1 MTKRG
6 RSIRNGIILGVICVA
21 FAAAYFIIS
30 ANENPAAKGVLF
42 SLGND
47 EISEVRIVN
56 TFGNYDFYQQDGA
69 WVVESNGVYRTNPEK
84 IKLLLGCLEEFS
96 ITRMLTEEKTEYGFD
111 NPEAQVSVSTS
122 NGKGYSFTVGNE
134 AVSGSSVYIK
144 SGDDVMLTSTAM
156 TSQLTG
162 SLAAY
167 RAKDVLLVDPSNI
180 RSIAYSIEGKEV
192 LKLTNTDYH
201 NWTIEYP
208 FVAPA
213 REVILNEL
221 IAKLRTLAIAG
232 YVDATSETGETGLIN
247 PTSSMTLTDQ
257 NGATQTLYFGTVT
270 DTLQYVR
277 IGSESDIVQLYA
289 SDLDFSAL
297 TPEGVMY
304 IAPLDIPV
312 DSVESVSIQSNGTE
326 DVLALDRSGAEVK
339 ATLNGNPIDYTD
351 TFVSIYFKCITIN
364 ADGYDSNP
372 STQGAR
378 EAMITVKKTDGEIVE
393 LSLYRRDAS
402 TLYLYVNGEPILAGE
417 TMFYTNALSLEEL
430 LYRLQGA
437 Q

>member
-1 MTKRG
+1 
-6 RSIRNGIILGVICVA
+6 
-21 FAAAYFIIS
+21 
-30 ANENPAAKGVLF
+30 
-42 SLGND
+42 
-47 EISEVRIVN
+47 
-56 TFGNYDFYQQDGA
+56 
-69 WVVESNGVYRTNPEK
+69 
-84 IKLLLGCLEEFS
+84 
-96 ITRMLTEEKTEYGFD
+96 
-111 NPEAQVSVSTS
+111 
-122 NGKGYSFTVGNE
+122 
-134 AVSGSSVYIK
+134 
-144 SGDDVMLTSTAM
+144 
-156 TSQLTG
+156 
-162 SLAAY
+162 
-167 RAKDVLLVDPSNI
+167 
-180 RSIAYSIEGKEV
+180 
-192 LKLTNTDYH
+192 
-201 NWTIEYP
+201 
-208 FVAPA
+208 
-213 REVILNEL
+213 
-221 IAKLRTLAIAG
+221 
-232 YVDATSETGETGLIN
+232 
-247 PTSSMTLTDQ
+247 MTLTDQ